1 MSVMPPPLAP
11 AVPQESGKMEV
22 GEHWRRLH
30 PLSPIVRFGRV
41 LIGVIV
47 VAVPSIAEQ
56 PALHHDSGLPVSV
69 IIYIGLLVLGGVG
82 GFISWLVTRWRIA
95 DGNLQIETG
104 FIRRQSLRIPLA
116 RSGDAP

>member
-41 LIGVIV
+41 LIGVVV

-56 PALHHDSGLPVSV
+56 PP
-69 IIYIGLLVLGGVG
+69 
-82 GFISWLVTRWRIA
+82 R
-95 DGNLQIETG
+95 DGRSDAWDKYSSIDG
-104 FIRRQSLRIPLA
+104 AIHLA
-116 RSGDAP
+116 